1 MRISTKTSIALHL
14 LILLEVFKEQKL
26 TSELLAMS
34 IGSNPA
40 VVRNILGRLKKAGIV
55 DVQRGTGGARLVM
68 DPEDIS
74 IWRVYQ
80 AVDTATLAEL
90 VGVHPNPSSKC
101 PVGSKINKLLEKP
114 YLTISEAVQEAMSNY
129 TLKQLLDEYEYL
141 SSKETED
148 EL

>member
-14 LILLEVFKEQKL
+14 LILLDVFKEQKL

-34 IGSNPA
+34 IGSNPV
-40 VVRNILGRLKKAGIV
+40 VVRNTLGRLKKAGIV
-55 DVQRGTGGARLVM
+55 DVQRGTGGAALIM
-68 DPEDIS
+68 APEDIS

-80 AVDTATLAEL
+80 AVDTVSLDAL
-90 VGVHPNPSSKC
+90 VGVHPNPSPDC

-114 YLTISEAVQEAMSNY
+114 YLAISDAVQEAMSNY

-141 SSKETED
+141 SSEETGG
-148 EL
+148 

>member
-14 LILLEVFKEQKL
+14 LILLDVFKEQKL

-34 IGSNPA
+34 IGSNPV
-40 VVRNILGRLKKAGIV
+40 VVRNTLGRLKKAGIV
-55 DVQRGTGGARLVM
+55 DVQRGTGGAALVTA
-68 DPEDIS
+68 PEDIS

-80 AVDTATLAEL
+80 AVDTVSLDAL
-90 VGVHPNPSSKC
+90 VGVHPNPSPDC

-114 YLTISEAVQEAMSNY
+114 YLAISDAVQEAMSNY

-141 SSKETED
+141 SSEETGG
-148 EL
+148 